1 MQRLDVSRWAR
12 RYNRRPTTLDSLFHL
27 AFALVLAALAL
38 ALTYSHHT
46 ISCILGRMRPP
57 ITPDGSPPSFPFHSC
72 SPTTVLF
79 SLDVPAYIHT
89 HISMMSPSDSTHVQ
103 VIVESASR
111 MVCFCVMFLLLQLI
125 VYMLLLPCNHYV
137 PRSKSLYVVKT

>member
-12 RYNRRPTTLDSLFHL
+12 RYNRRPTTLDSLFTL

-57 ITPDGSPPSFPFHSC
+57 ITPDGSPPSIPFHSC
-72 SPTTVLF
+72 SPTHGPFFAGCSRVLTYTHIY
-79 SLDVPAYIHT
+79 DVPIGFDARSGYCR
-89 HISMMSPSDSTHVQ
+89 
-103 VIVESASR
+103 E
-111 MVCFCVMFLLLQLI
+111 CFTYGLLLRHVFITSTYCLYAALALQLLRPQFPRA
-125 VYMLLLPCNHYV
+125 YML
-137 PRSKSLYVVKT
+137 